1 MAGGGEAVHGTRAQ
15 SVSNENAEY
24 WPRAGRAHGRVV
36 WLLMAQKG
44 KTGTHRRGLM
54 TIAVYKFVKAALLLA
69 LGFGELHYLHRNLAH
84 EVARWID
91 LLRVDPHNHYLMW
104 VVEKVSKVD
113 EHRLRQLSVGT
124 FFYGALFLCEGIG
137 LALGKRWA
145 EYLTIL
151 STASLLPIE
160 VYEIVSSPGV
170 GKVVVLLANLAVVA
184 YLIWVVRI
192 ESAKHTPRKPRAQ
205 TASDS

>member
-1 MAGGGEAVHGTRAQ
+1 
-15 SVSNENAEY
+15 
-24 WPRAGRAHGRVV
+24 
-36 WLLMAQKG
+36 MAQRG
-44 KTGTHRRGLM
+44 KPGTHRGGLM
-54 TIAVYKFVKAALLLA
+54 TIAVYKFVKVVLLLA

-84 EVARWID
+84 EAAHWAD

-124 FFYGALFLCEGIG
+124 FFYAALFFCEGTG
-137 LALGKRWA
+137 LALGMRWA

-160 VYEIVSSPGV
+160 VYEIFSNPGV
-170 GKVVVLLANLAVVA
+170 GKVVVLVANLAVVA
-184 YLIWVVRI
+184 YLIWVVRS
-192 ESAKHTPRKPRAQ
+192 ESLKHTQSRPQRQ
-205 TASDS
+205 TK